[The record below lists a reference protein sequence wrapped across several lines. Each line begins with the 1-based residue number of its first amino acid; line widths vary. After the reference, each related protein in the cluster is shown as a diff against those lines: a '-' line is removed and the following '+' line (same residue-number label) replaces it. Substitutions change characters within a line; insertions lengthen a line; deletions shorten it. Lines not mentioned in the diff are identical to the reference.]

1 MAQTIELSN
10 SPCQHTLTLLLK
22 KPLNYECLLLKEIQ
36 KVAMKNFFLA
46 IFVATII
53 CLPILGMNYP
63 LEEGNNFMGAMLS
76 IQFITLLYVLTI
88 KFDNE
93 KKD

>member
-1 MAQTIELSN
+1 MTE
-10 SPCQHTLTLLLK
+10 LK
-22 KPLNYECLLLKEIQ
+22 KGLAAKTIQGCSCSTHDRADHDSFFDSSLSYISNIQ

-46 IFVATII
+46 IFVATIV

-76 IQFITLLYVLTI
+76 VQ
-88 KFDNE
+88 
-93 KKD
+93 